1 MNIRTLALL
10 LMILTATAGALSQKF
25 IEEKLE
31 PAILEVTYERIKV
44 LDTLDASNDWKKDVL
59 TLTIGQTKSAFYS
72 KSLKVQ
78 DSLERRYPDYASER
92 LRDPNRYSI
101 KASLPR
107 EVVYKNYPE
116 NKIRVMDR
124 YDLCNWII
132 DEDWEKPE
140 WEIDDSTKVI
150 MDYECVMACANFRGR
165 KWIAW
170 FAADIP
176 IQEGPW
182 KLCGLPGLILEAYD
196 SKHHY
201 TYEATSLKVEHVG
214 FVEYFDYQTLNR
226 FVEKNRRKGLSRK
239 QKYIH
244 EDLQYMVLTS
254 SEYGINKKGVKKRDK
269 IPHTNYDFEETDYPH
284 E

>member
-1 MNIRTLALL
+1 MNMKKLL
-10 LMILTATAGALSQKF
+10 MFLMILTGTAFAFSQKF
-25 IEEKLE
+25 VEEKLE
-31 PAILEVTYERIKV
+31 PAILEVTYERTKV

-72 KSLKVQ
+72 RSLKVQ

-92 LRDPNRYSI
+92 LRDPDRYSI

-107 EVVYKNYPE
+107 EVIYKNYPE

-124 YDLCNWII
+124 FDFCNWII

-140 WEIDDSTKVI
+140 WEIGDSI
-150 MDYECVMACANFRGR
+150 MFILDYDCVVATSNFRGR

-170 FAADIP
+170 FAVDIP
-176 IQEGPW
+176 AQEGPW
-182 KLCGLPGLILEAYD
+182 KLCGLPGLILKAYD
-196 SKHHY
+196 SKLHY
-201 TYEATSLKVEHVG
+201 IYEATSLKTENIG
-214 FVEYFDYQTLNR
+214 FVEYFDYNASNR
-226 FVEKNRRKGLSRK
+226 FGEKNRRKGLSRK

-244 EDLQYMVLTS
+244 EDLRYMVLTS
-254 SEYGINKKGVKKRDK
+254 GAYGINKIGVKKRDI